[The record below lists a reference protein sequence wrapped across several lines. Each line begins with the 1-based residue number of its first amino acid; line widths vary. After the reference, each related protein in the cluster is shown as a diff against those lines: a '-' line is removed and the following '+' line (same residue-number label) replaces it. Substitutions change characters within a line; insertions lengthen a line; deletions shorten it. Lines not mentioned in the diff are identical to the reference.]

1 MSVSEECSKAINNSV
16 IDLDRIIPDWFN
28 LIDLETFE
36 FVSTVRCITGQ
47 IDRANHPSID
57 QSGFDSPLKWDDPY
71 FGYSYDL
78 MHHAWVEIIKHRR
91 ASIAF
96 PKE

>member
-1 MSVSEECSKAINNSV
+1 MSVLEECSKAINNSV

-36 FVSTVRCITGQ
+36 FISTVRCITGQ
-47 IDRANHPSID
+47 IDRANDRSID
-57 QSGFDSPLKWDDPY
+57 QSGFDSPLKWDHPD

-78 MHHAWVEIIKHRR
+78 MHHAWVEIINHRR
-91 ASIAF
+91 ALNAAR
-96 PKE
+96 